1 LLLAVLTKILAMN
14 MFEKK
19 ERDLHRMGTWMKYY
33 IAMCL
38 IWLLLDLIKN

>member
-1 LLLAVLTKILAMN
+1 MLLAVLTKILTMN
-14 MFEKK
+14 MFEKM
-19 ERDLHRMGTWMKYY
+19 ERDLHRMGTRMKYY